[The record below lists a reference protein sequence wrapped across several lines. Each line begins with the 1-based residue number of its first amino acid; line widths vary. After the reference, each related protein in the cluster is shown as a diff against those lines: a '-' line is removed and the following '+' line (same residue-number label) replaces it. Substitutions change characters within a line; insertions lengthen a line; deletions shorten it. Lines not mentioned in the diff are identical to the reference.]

1 MKKFLSLLLTL
12 MLLGSSPAIA
22 ENANPWTVNA
32 STGMAKHSK
41 SVDAIGHVMI
51 PAEVDGVPVIGL
63 DYMAFKSYFDM
74 TQLSFPDT
82 LRFFGSNTL
91 NGAPSLTEVTLPQ
104 DLIIISDGSISD
116 LTLESLVVPP
126 AVSVVYGSIF
136 NLPNVKS
143 ITFEGTCPE
152 FPKDSYYIT
161 FDNLAADCVIYVPN
175 DQVDAYKAAFADRE
189 DVLARIQPS
198 GKNAVVID
206 WTAPESDFE
215 FDASTGTIT
224 GYKGSASRLEIPA
237 SIGGVAV
244 KHIGAQAFLQ
254 RYSLMHVTIPE
265 GVETV
270 GKQAFHG
277 CSLLTYVSLPAT
289 LHTLDDSAFNTNN
302 LVSVRWSEGLESI
315 GNKAFYNCNLSYVT
329 LPATLRTIADSG
341 FENAGLVEV
350 TFGPN
355 VETVGAKGFA
365 AKTIEAITYT
375 GTTMPTFGADAFKGC
390 KKDANLTLADGSPR
404 ELYDGFVT
412 YMASA
417 FPACVVNEPAAME
430 MPFPAL
436 DVMAGMPFFGTWH
449 DVAGMDVMGDFT
461 DDYPA
466 VTATLNPDAT
476 GTVVV
481 DGEEQAI
488 GWYVTEGYA
497 IFCPVVNGKPDEAS
511 AFALASIDENGRMVV
526 DFGYAAVITEQEGK
540 LYTVPAIP
548 EKPWPELDLS
558 NAKSFIGSWQTADGS
573 MILTLNDDGTATSV
587 EVGEEPYQLR
597 WYAEYAEAFVGET
610 VNTAASI
617 TFDGNGNIEMKMN
630 GTSILLAP
638 YVEAKVIE
646 GADELLGEWLDDIGN
661 KLLLTNDGNMTY
673 TYASDGWTYEE
684 KWDVVDGAA
693 VVTEG
698 RWAGAAIYMED
709 GIVFIDNGEGIFQLF
724 SADGD
729 LSAYYGE
736 EVYEMPEAQPI
747 GDEGAAY
754 FGAWQCEFMPGMA
767 MVLTLNQD
775 GTCSMDMMGEVE
787 PGVWTV
793 ENGKAYVM
801 SDELVIDGDG
811 NLVMESQG
819 MVFVKAE
826 AASTAGSKMNE
837 DDDMALLMAM
847 LGSTE
852 EAEAVE
858 SDEMS
863 DEEAMAFLMAI
874 LGAAAEEPEEAEFD
888 EMSDEEAF
896 MMLMAMMGATEEE
909 DVEETE
915 SEEMSDEEAMAL
927 LMAMMGALEEE
938 EEPADQSSDSH
949 IGVKYAMTGAIVQ
962 GMKLNAEQLGCAGDY
977 VIFNADGSA
986 ELVMGGIN
994 VQTLGWKRGTVNV
1007 LGTEYEDGFSIDYY
1021 GTYYNFAITKEGLLM
1036 DYFGM
1041 LRTYEK
1047 MEGETAPSAAVPA
1060 ADPYVDKRF
1069 LCTGAIV
1076 QGMKLTA
1083 EQLGCAGD
1091 YVIFNADGSVE
1102 LVMSGIPVQTLGWK
1116 RGTVNVAGVDYEGFS
1131 VDYYG
1136 TIYNFATT
1144 EEGLLLDYF
1153 GMVRTYEAE

>member
-1 MKKFLSLLLTL
+1 MKKILSLLLAVM
-12 MLLGSSPAIA
+12 MLFGCIPAMA
-22 ENANPWTVNA
+22 EEANPWTVNA

-41 SVDAIGHVMI
+41 SVDAIGHVTI
-51 PAEVDGVPVIGL
+51 PAEVDGVPVVGL

-74 TQLSFPDT
+74 TQISFPDT
-82 LRFFGSNTL
+82 LRFFGSSTL
-91 NGAPSLTEVTLPQ
+91 NGAPSMTEVTLPQ
-104 DLIIISDGSISD
+104 ELIIISDGSISD
-116 LTLESLVVPP
+116 LPVENLVVPP
-126 AVSVVYGSIF
+126 AVSVVYGAFF
-136 NLPNVKS
+136 NLPNIKN
-143 ITFEGTCPE
+143 ITFEGVCPE

-161 FDNLAADCVIYVPN
+161 FDNLSADCVICVPD
-175 DQVDAYKAAFADRE
+175 DQLDAYKAAFADRE

-224 GYKGSASRLEIPA
+224 AYNGSASRLEIPA
-237 SIGGVAV
+237 SIGGAAV

-277 CSLLTYVSLPAT
+277 CSLLTYVSLPTT
-289 LHTLDDSAFNTNN
+289 LHTIGDSAFNTNN

-315 GNKAFYNCNLSYVT
+315 GSKAFYNCNLSYVT

-355 VETVGAKGFA
+355 VETVGEKGFA

-375 GTTMPTFGADAFKGC
+375 GAAMPAFGADAFKGC
-390 KKDANLTLADGSPR
+390 KKDATLTLADGSPM

-417 FPACVVNEPAAME
+417 FPSCVVNEPAAME

-461 DDYPA
+461 DEYPT

-526 DFGYAAVITEQEGK
+526 DFGYAAAITEQEGK

-558 NAKSFIGSWQTADGS
+558 NAKSFIGSWQTTDGS
-573 MILTLNDDGTATSV
+573 MILTLNDDGTATSM
-587 EVGEEPYQLR
+587 EVGEDPYQLR

-617 TFDGNGNIEMKMN
+617 TFDGNGNIEMKMD
-630 GTSILLAP
+630 GASILLVP

-661 KLLLTNDGNMTY
+661 KLVLNNDGSMTY
-673 TYASDGWTYEE
+673 TYAFDGWMNENT
-684 KWDVVDGAA
+684 WDVVDGVPTVIDGSWAA
-693 VVTEG
+693 CPITLEN
-698 RWAGAAIYMED
+698 
-709 GIVFIDNGEGIFQLF
+709 GILTITNGEGIFQIF

-736 EVYEMPEAQPI
+736 EEETYELPEAQPI

-775 GTCSMDMMGEVE
+775 GTCSMDMMSEVE
-787 PGVWTV
+787 PGVWTM
-793 ENGKAYVM
+793 ENGRAYVM
-801 SDELVIDGDG
+801 GDELFIDGDG

-819 MVFVKAE
+819 MVFVKTE
-826 AASTAGSKMNE
+826 AASTAGSEINE

-847 LGSTE
+847 LG
-852 EAEAVE
+852 
-858 SDEMS
+858 
-863 DEEAMAFLMAI
+863 
-874 LGAAAEEPEEAEFD
+874 AAEEGPEEAESD

-896 MMLMAMMGATEEE
+896 MMLMAMMGAMEEE
-909 DVEETE
+909 TVEETA

-927 LMAMMGALEEE
+927 LMAMMGAMEEE
-938 EEPADQSSDSH
+938 EEPADESSDSC
-949 IGVKYAMTGAIVQ
+949 IGVKFRMTGAIVQ
-962 GMKLNAEQLGCAGDY
+962 GMTLTADQLGCAGDY

-1021 GTYYNFAITKEGLLM
+1021 GTYYNFAVTEEGLLM

-1041 LRTYEK
+1041 LRTYERAD
-1047 MEGETAPSAAVPA
+1047 GEAAPSAAAPA
-1060 ADPYVDKRF
+1060 ADPYVGKKF
-1069 LCTGAIV
+1069 LCTGSIV
-1076 QGMKLTA
+1076 QGMKLSA

-1091 YVIFNADGSVE
+1091 YVIFNADGSTE
-1102 LVMSGIPVQTLGWK
+1102 LVMSGIQVQTLGWT
-1116 RGTVNVAGVDYEGFS
+1116 RGTVNVAGVEYEGFA

-1144 EEGLLLDYF
+1144 EDGLLLDYF